1 MLNKSIRVIV
11 LSIVAAAA
19 MSVATYAQNVQDPQ
33 FKPFNFNKMCMKLVP
48 EATALKTKC
57 DNLCSMSK
65 NKDGCITSCSQI
77 FPASISTQLDNHCNT
92 FF

>member
-19 MSVATYAQNVQDPQ
+19 MSVATYAQNPQ

-48 EATALKTKC
+48 ETTDLKTKC
-57 DNLCSMSK
+57 DNLCNISK
-65 NKDGCITSCSQI
+65 NKDDCIISCSQI
-77 FPASISTQLDNHCNT
+77 FPAIISTLLDNHCNT
-92 FF
+92 YF